1 MKRIRFDRPKY
12 GQDIRNQKDTDDAP
26 MVFPSLETTELDQL
40 KEISPRSAVFSS
52 LQVKVVPSLPLTP
65 HESLRDLH
73 GMDVNILETLGSSLT
88 QESIERLEKVT
99 RRQSA
104 SIIWKKHRVGRITGS
119 KMHSLYT
126 LRPQTSR
133 GNVINDILGLKPE
146 IKTKSV
152 WNEK

>member
-1 MKRIRFDRPKY
+1 MKRIRFDRTKY
-12 GQDIRNQKDTDDAP
+12 GQDIRNQEDTDDDP
-26 MVFPSLETTELDQL
+26 MVFPSLKTTELDQL

-65 HESLRDLH
+65 SESPRDLH
-73 GMDVNILETLGSSLT
+73 DTDVNILETLGSSLT

-104 SIIWKKHRVGRITGS
+104 SIIWKKDRVGRITAS

-133 GNVINDILGLKPE
+133 ENVIYDILGLKPE

-152 WNEK
+152 KYGM